1 MIEQIVRLEDYDGL
15 ILDLAHWD
23 GAPGAAVAALI
34 AVVAHGE
41 DMTLRNFEGDPVRE
55 LRVELGRRELVI
67 RKSVV
72 IGQEVGGAKG
82 GKIVAGAEAGGGTR
96 FVYASSLTATP
107 LT

>member
-1 MIEQIVRLEDYDGL
+1 MIEQVVRPEDHEGL
-15 ILDLAHWD
+15 TFDLTHGY
-23 GAPGAAVAALI
+23 GAPGTAVAALVAI
-34 AVVAHGE
+34 VAHGK
-41 DMTLRNFEGDPVRE
+41 DVPLRDLERHPVRE
-55 LRVELGRRELVI
+55 LCPELLRRELVI